1 MIYQYGLI
9 ADTSGGGGEVLG
21 MARTDVVTPKMRSA
35 AIMAAGGASADVI
48 AGTLGVQAA
57 TVKGWLQ
64 RDDVIALINEA
75 VGRAAQLAAPQ
86 AQQVLIKQLSDGN
99 AWVAQSAAREVLR
112 QAAQAAGTAAA
123 TVTVQ
128 FGAMPPPA
136 VPDPLAAAE

>member
-1 MIYQYGLI
+1 
-9 ADTSGGGGEVLG
+9 

-128 FGAMPPPA
+128 FGAMPMPG
-136 VPDPLAAAE
+136 VPDASE